1 MAGFFARRPLDDRP
15 THRIGAGTSW
25 STAMSTTLPETP
37 LRSAIRHELQAI
49 RGKWAWLVGL
59 GIALIVLGT
68 IMLGSPVIAT
78 LATVAALGVLILI
91 GGVAEAVGAFW
102 CREWS
107 GFFLALL
114 SGTLGVV
121 IGLMLLGNPIQ
132 GGLTLTVL
140 LASFLFVGGIFR
152 AVAALAHRFEGWGW
166 LLLSGVI
173 DVALGVMIWRE
184 LPMSGLTIIGLLVG
198 ISLIFRGVSW
208 LMLGFALKRLPK
220 PVA

>member
-1 MAGFFARRPLDDRP
+1 VA
-15 THRIGAGTSW
+15 
-25 STAMSTTLPETP
+25 
-37 LRSAIRHELQAI
+37 
-49 RGKWAWLVGL
+49 L
-59 GIALIVLGT
+59 GIALIVLAT
-68 IMLGSPVIAT
+68 IMLGFPVVAT
-78 LATVAALGVLILI
+78 LATVTVLGALIFV

-114 SGTLGVV
+114 SGILGIV

-132 GGLTLTVL
+132 GGLSLSIL

-198 ISLIFRGVSW
+198 ISTLFLGVSW
-208 LMLGFALKRLPK
+208 LMLGFALKQIPK
-220 PVA
+220 PAA